1 MQNKLDQLCKDL
13 EIKAIYNDFLK
24 QVVVFTFTIEQY
36 EQAII
41 LSNKLFNTK
50 FKKYEEL
57 ALAER
62 TYGFVLRKAIN
73 TSNVGLYCVLNIN
86 FDLLKKLCKED
97 PECDVNIRILET
109 INHELQHLVETINE
123 KLIPKQHGYLVQE
136 PKAYS
141 MSWVTRKF
149 YEEFKRQGFTLEF
162 IKTP

>member
-1 MQNKLDQLCKDL
+1 MQTKLDELCKDL

-24 QVVVFTFTIEQY
+24 QIVVFTFTIEQY
-36 EQAII
+36 EQSLVLA
-41 LSNKLFNTK
+41 NKLFSTK

-57 ALAER
+57 ALADR
-62 TYGFVLRKAIN
+62 TYGFVMRKAIN
-73 TSNVGLYCVLNIN
+73 SSTINLYCVLNIN
-86 FDLLKKLCKED
+86 FDFIKKLCKED
-97 PECDVNIRILET
+97 PDSDVNIRILEI
-109 INHELQHLVETINE
+109 INHELHHLVETINE

-149 YEEFKRQGFTLEF
+149 YEEFKRQGFTLQF